1 MRHYIKLSYDLGI
14 NTPLYPGTPPVSIK
28 STKSIGKGDSCNT
41 SMITFSNH
49 TGTHIDMPK
58 HFIDSGRTVCDYS
71 MEELVFKK
79 PHIVDC
85 LKGVED
91 IIEVGDLANSVIPP
105 ETDFLLIRTGF
116 SGFRNADVHI
126 YSYKNPCFSPQTA
139 EWIRKN
145 YPNIRAVGVDCI
157 SVSSR
162 AHRDLGR
169 ETHKILLKED
179 GFKGEPVL
187 IVEDL
192 YIPSEINRL
201 DELMVVPIFI
211 ESIDSAPCT
220 VIGVV
225 IDK

>member
-1 MRHYIKLSYDLGI
+1 
-14 NTPLYPGTPPVSIK
+14 
-28 STKSIGKGDSCNT
+28 
-41 SMITFSNH
+41 
-49 TGTHIDMPK
+49 MPK

-71 MEELVFKK
+71 IEELIFKR
-79 PHIVDC
+79 PHVVDC
-85 LKGVED
+85 PKMAGE

-116 SGFRNADVHI
+116 SRFRNSDVHI
-126 YSYKNPCFSPQTA
+126 YSYKNPCLSPQTA

-145 YPNIRAVGVDCI
+145 YPDIRAVGVDCI

-169 ETHKILLKED
+169 ETHKILLKKDE
-179 GFKGEPVL
+179 FKGEPVL

-201 DELMVVPIFI
+201 DELIVAPLFI

-220 VIGVV
+220 VIGV
-225 IDK
+225 INDK